1 VLFGCTNV
9 QPNELAEIIILEGE
23 NMETISIIGGTGN
36 QGKGLA
42 LRLGAAGYPIILGSR
57 SSEKAIKV
65 TSEIKE
71 QNPTINIEGVDNE
84 TAAARGSIVILTI
97 PFKSQKEIVEPL
109 KEKLSGKIVVDT
121 TVALI
126 PGKPPTTESVLEGS
140 AAEKL
145 QSILGAEVQ
154 VVSAFHTIS
163 AHMLEDM
170 NKELNGDTLVA
181 GDVETAK
188 EKVIELAN
196 KMGLRGLNAGPLKV
210 SSTLE
215 RITAL
220 VIGMNMRYK
229 KKSIGVNV
237 TNV

>member
-1 VLFGCTNV
+1 
-9 QPNELAEIIILEGE
+9 
-23 NMETISIIGGTGN
+23 MKTISIIGGTGN

-42 LRLGAAGYPIILGSR
+42 LRLGAAGYPIVLGSR

-65 TSEIKE
+65 ANEIKE
-71 QNPTINIEGVDNE
+71 QHGNINIEGVDNG
-84 TAAARGSIVILTI
+84 TAAERGDVVILTI
-97 PFKSQKEIVEPL
+97 PFKSQNDILDPL

-126 PGKPPTTESVLEGS
+126 PGKPPTTENVPEGS

-145 QSILGAEVQ
+145 QVILGSDVK

-170 NKELNGDTLVA
+170 EKELKGDTLVA
-181 GDVETAK
+181 GDDAPAK
-188 EKVIELAN
+188 EVVIELAN
-196 KMGLRGLNAGPLKV
+196 KIGLRGLNAGPLKV

-220 VIGMNMRYK
+220 VIGMNIRYK
-229 KKSIGVNV
+229 KKSIGVDF